1 MSQGADIIILALVMM
16 TVDVIDKTRL
26 RVSEVGYLTPLPS
39 CPSTAGRS
47 VIMTRLLGKE
57 NRTQTEEL
65 SEPRP

>member
-26 RVSEVGYLTPLPS
+26 RVSEVGYLTPLLL
-39 CPSTAGRS
+39 CPSMAGRS